1 MPWGSRLV
9 LGFSRGD
16 NFFLVYSGDAHF
28 STFVRSENGH
38 SLSKTLMKPPL
49 SLLKTKFFPVVTYLL
64 LLLLL
69 PVISLAA
76 GSETLPA
83 VYGIR
88 IEFILFGLTLVGV
101 AIFHKHTMWVALA
114 GLAALLI
121 YKFSFSPDFSLT
133 LHIFGGEG
141 HDGEWRT
148 LLNLLGLLLGFA
160 VLAGH
165 FEESGVPDKL
175 PGILPNDWKGGFIL
189 LVMICVMSSFLDN
202 IAAAM
207 LGGAIAMIVF
217 KGKVHVGYLAGIVA
231 ASNAGGAGSVVGD
244 TTTTLMWID
253 GVNPLDVTHAY
264 IGSLVALVIFGVIA
278 SIQQDRYQRIQRDP
292 TIGKKVSLL
301 KVLVVFLILAFA
313 ILSNYFFSFPAMG
326 VWIAILTGSLFVS
339 TPWHEL
345 KKSVKGSIFLLSLVT
360 CASLMPVDELPT
372 ASAGSALALGF
383 ISAVFD
389 NIPLTKLCLVQ
400 GGYDWGI
407 LAFTVGFGG
416 SMIWFG
422 SSAGVA
428 LSNLYPEAK
437 SVAVYIKKGWHV
449 TLAYIVAFIVMIAVA
464 GWHPHAPHRE
474 PRKQQTEIKA
484 AIPGRTDAGEQPL
497 QED

>member
-1 MPWGSRLV
+1 
-9 LGFSRGD
+9 
-16 NFFLVYSGDAHF
+16 
-28 STFVRSENGH
+28 
-38 SLSKTLMKPPL
+38 
-49 SLLKTKFFPVVTYLL
+49 
-64 LLLLL
+64 
-69 PVISLAA
+69 
-76 GSETLPA
+76 
-83 VYGIR
+83 VYGVR

-114 GLAALLI
+114 GLAVLLI
-121 YKFSFSPDFSLT
+121 YKFSFFPDFSLAH
-133 LHIFGGEG
+133 HILGGEG
-141 HDGEWRT
+141 HEGEWRT

-165 FEESGVPDKL
+165 FEESGVPDRL
-175 PGILPNDWKGGFIL
+175 PGILPNDWRGGFL
-189 LVMICVMSSFLDN
+189 LLTMICVISSFLDN

-217 KGKVHVGYLAGIVA
+217 KGKVHIGYLAGIVA

-253 GVNPLDVTHAY
+253 GVNPLDVTHAFV
-264 IGSLVALVIFGVIA
+264 GSLVALLIFGVIA

-292 TIGKKVSLL
+292 SKGKKVNML
-301 KVLVVFLILAFA
+301 KVLIVFMILAFA

-326 VWIAILTGSLFVS
+326 VWVAILAGALFVS

-360 CASLMPVDELPT
+360 CASLMPVDELPP
-372 ASAGSALALGF
+372 ASPGSALALGF
-383 ISAVFD
+383 ISAIFD

-437 SVAVYIKKGWHV
+437 SVVAYIRKGWHV
-449 TLAYIVAFIVMIAVA
+449 TLAYIVAFFVMIAVV
-464 GWHPHAPHRE
+464 GWHPHAPHRDSH
-474 PRKQQTEIKA
+474 KQQTEIKA
-484 AIPGRTDAGEQPL
+484 GDPGNTNDGTKPL
-497 QED
+497 QTE